1 MRIVIALMMVALL
14 VCPALAVQVEISQET
29 IDTLV
34 EMGVDDPAAYLKNIT
49 DKHDRAKV
57 DKDWNKLT
65 IAEKKDKLKKK

>member
-1 MRIVIALMMVALL
+1 MRIVIALMMVASL

-49 DKHDRAKV
+49 DKYDDQAVQR
-57 DKDWNKLT
+57 DWNKLT
-65 IAEKKDKLKKK
+65 VEEKKDKLKK